1 MKSRRCE
8 GLARSRWVNFT
19 LLALIHI
26 WVRKFKLMQMLL
38 KFYVITMMMMMRRK
52 MMMAMTFSD
61 KRIALSWSTTGCYTS
76 KSVETHWVLK
86 NKISDCHGGDDDNGD
101 GDVS

>member
-38 KFYVITMMMMMRRK
+38 KFYVITMIMMRRK
-52 MMMAMTFSD
+52 MMMAMTLSD

-76 KSVETHWVLK
+76 KSVEAHWVLK
-86 NKISDCHGGDDDNGD
+86 NKISDCHGDGDGDDD
-101 GDVS
+101 VS